1 MSTPAHAPGTPQP
14 TAPGHTPGADQAS
27 APGRTREPAP
37 GVVAPLGGF
46 TVGVTAARRAD
57 ELGALLE
64 RRGAG
69 VQYGPA
75 LRIVPLSDDR
85 QLLDAI
91 RSVIDAPP
99 DVVVATTG
107 IGFRGWLDAAEAWG
121 LTEPLLD
128 ALRQATFFA
137 RGPKAA
143 GAVRAAGL
151 REEWSPPSESS
162 SELLTYLLERGVAG
176 QRVAVQLHG
185 EPLPDFC
192 SALTCAD
199 ADVLTVPVYRWT
211 GPADPAPLDAL
222 IDATITRSL
231 DAVTFTSAPA
241 AAGLLSRADALGR
254 LDALTEALRS
264 DVLAM
269 CVGPVTAGP
278 LQDRDI
284 PVVWP
289 ARARIG
295 ALVRRLAE
303 ELPTRRPPLPVAGHT
318 LQLRGHAVLLDGE
331 LVTLPPTAMALLRT
345 LADRPGRVVPRS
357 HLLAALP
364 GRGTDEHAVETAIA
378 RLRSALGVPT
388 AIQTVVK
395 RGYRLSLDTGDC
407 E

>member
-1 MSTPAHAPGTPQP
+1 MTSPA
-14 TAPGHTPGADQAS
+14 
-27 APGRTREPAP
+27 RTSEPAP
-37 GVVAPLGGF
+37 APPLAGF

-64 RRGAG
+64 RRGAE

-75 LRIVPLSDDR
+75 IRIVPLSDDR
-85 QLLDAI
+85 RLLEAI
-91 RSVIDAPP
+91 RTVIADPP
-99 DVVVATTG
+99 GVVVATTG

-121 LTEPLLD
+121 LTEPLLA
-128 ALRQATFFA
+128 ALGKATFFA

-143 GAVRAAGL
+143 GAIRAVGL

-162 SELLTYLLERGVAG
+162 PELLAYLLDRGVAG

-192 SALTCAD
+192 DALTSAG
-199 ADVLTVPVYRWT
+199 ADVITVPVYRWE

-222 IDATITRSL
+222 IEAALARTL

-241 AAGLLSRADALGR
+241 AAGFLSRAEHLGSGPALV
-254 LDALTEALRS
+254 EALRR

-318 LQLRGHAVLLDGE
+318 LELRGHAVLLDGT
-331 LVTLPPTAMALLRT
+331 LITLPPASIALLRV
-345 LADRPGRVVPRS
+345 LAERPGRVVSRAR
-357 HLLAALP
+357 LLAALP
-364 GRGTDEHAVETAIA
+364 GGGTDEHAVETAIA
-378 RLRSALGVPT
+378 RLRSALGLPS

-395 RGYRLSLDTGDC
+395 RGYRLALDAGDC
-407 E
+407 ESASRP

>member
-1 MSTPAHAPGTPQP
+1 M
-14 TAPGHTPGADQAS
+14 
-27 APGRTREPAP
+27 
-37 GVVAPLGGF
+37 
-46 TVGVTAARRAD
+46 GVTAARRAD

-64 RRGAG
+64 RRGAE
-69 VQYGPA
+69 VQYGA
-75 LRIVPLSDDR
+75 AIRIVPLSDDR
-85 QLLDAI
+85 RLLEAI
-91 RSVIDAPP
+91 RTVIADPP

-128 ALRQATFFA
+128 ALRGTSQNSASKRGGATFFA

-143 GAVRAAGL
+143 GAIRAVGL

-162 SELLTYLLERGVAG
+162 PELLSYLLDRGVAG

-192 SALTCAD
+192 SALTRAD
-199 ADVLTVPVYRWT
+199 AEVITIPVYRWE

-222 IDATITRSL
+222 IDATLARTV
-231 DAVTFTSAPA
+231 DAITFTSAPA
-241 AAGLLSRADALGR
+241 AAGLLARAAETGRDTALVSALGGVPAEPAPPGAASYAHAR
-254 LDALTEALRS
+254 PD

-318 LQLRGHAVLLDGE
+318 IELRGHAVVADGT
-331 LVTLPPTAMALLRT
+331 LITLPPASMALLRV
-345 LADRPGRVVPRS
+345 LAERPGRVVPRAR
-357 HLLAALP
+357 LLAALP
-364 GRGTDEHAVETAIA
+364 GGGTDEHAVETAIA
-378 RLRSALGVPT
+378 RLRSALGLPS

-395 RGYRLSLDTGDC
+395 RGYRLALDGGDC
-407 E
+407 D

>member
-1 MSTPAHAPGTPQP
+1 MSTPAR
-14 TAPGHTPGADQAS
+14 TPGPAQA
-27 APGRTREPAP
+27 
-37 GVVAPLGGF
+37 APLGGF

-64 RRGAG
+64 RRGAD
-69 VQYGPA
+69 VVYAPA
-75 LRIVPLSDDR
+75 IRIVPLPDDR
-85 QLLDAI
+85 RLLAAI

-128 ALRQATFFA
+128 ALRRAVFFA

-162 SELLTYLLERGVAG
+162 WELLTYLLDRGVAG

-199 ADVLTVPVYRWT
+199 AEVLTVPVYRWT
-211 GPADPAPLDAL
+211 GPSDAAPLDAL
-222 IDATITRSL
+222 IDATVGGTL
-231 DAVTFTSAPA
+231 DAITFTSAPA
-241 AAGLLSRADALGR
+241 AAGFLSRADTLGLGDALVTALGGPAGTPAPSGAAGLSGGPR
-254 LDALTEALRS
+254 LRG

-278 LQDRDI
+278 LQDRGV

-303 ELPTRRPPLPVAGHT
+303 ELPSRRPSLPVAGHT
-318 LQLRGHAVLLDGE
+318 IELRGHAVLVDGE
-331 LVTLPPTAMALLRT
+331 LITLPPTSMALLRA
-345 LADRPGRVVPRS
+345 LAERPGRVVPRS
-357 HLLAALP
+357 RLLAALP
-364 GRGTDEHAVETAIA
+364 GGGTDEHAVETAIA
-378 RLRSALGVPT
+378 RLRSALALPS

-395 RGYRLSLDTGDC
+395 RGYRLSLDAGDC
-407 E
+407 D